1 MLRKLL
7 ACLAGI
13 LVMGV
18 TVGLV
23 EGMGHAL
30 FPPPEGLD
38 LSNPEHLA
46 GLMEQIPW
54 QAKLMVLLAWAGGA
68 LAGSL
73 VAGQIARAAPLGPC
87 LVVAVAMLLG
97 TAVSLWM
104 IPHPWW
110 MAAAGI
116 ALPLP
121 IAWACARW
129 ISSRTTVEAAG

>member
-18 TVGLV
+18 TVGLL
-23 EGMGHAL
+23 EGVGHAL
-30 FPPPEGLD
+30 FPPPAGLD

-46 GLMEQIPW
+46 GLMQQIPW
-54 QAKLMVLLAWAGGA
+54 QAKLMVVLAWAAGA
-68 LAGSL
+68 FTGSL
-73 VAGQIARAAPLGPC
+73 VAGFIARAAPLGPC
-87 LVVAVAMLLG
+87 LGVAAAMLLG

-110 MAAAGI
+110 MVAAGI

-121 IAWACARW
+121 IAWACAGW
-129 ISSRTTVEAAG
+129 ISRRASVEAAG